1 MKKKD
6 IFFTGLML
14 FALFFGAGN
23 LIFPP
28 YLGMEAGKAVWP
40 AIFGFVVTGVSLPI
54 LSVAAIALAKDGI
67 QSIGN
72 YVHPL
77 FSLCFSFTVYLA
89 IGPFFGI
96 PRGASVTYEM
106 GIKPF
111 FNGNGGAFSLLLFT
125 IIFFAAVY
133 WLSLNPSKLVDRIGE
148 ILTPVLLLSIAVLC
162 VAGIIQL
169 QNPLQAPTEKYASVP
184 FFKGFMEGY
193 LTMDA
198 IAALAFGIVVVNAL
212 KDRGVHQQSTMVKG
226 TIQAG
231 LIAGMGLALVYI
243 ATALVGAKM
252 SVNGPFANGGDLLS
266 SAAALLFGSG
276 GNLLLGV
283 IVALACLTTCIGL
296 TAACAQYFHEVTPNI
311 SYKTYV
317 TIITIFS
324 LAVSNL
330 GLNQLISIS
339 APVLTMIYPLAIV
352 LVIMSFFHRFYQ
364 GSAKTYG
371 MALLFT
377 AVFSI
382 YDGLNAF
389 GIKAEWLKA
398 LLSWSPFFSVG
409 LGWVVPAIIGAIIG
423 FVMDNVA
430 LKQHRT
436 AQKRSTASAV
446 KR

>member
-40 AIFGFVVTGVSLPI
+40 AIIGFVVTGVSLPI

-77 FSLCFSFTVYLA
+77 FSLCFSLIIYLA

-96 PRGASVTYEM
+96 PRGAGVTYEM
-106 GIKPF
+106 GVKPF
-111 FNGNGGAFSLLLFT
+111 LSGNSGAFSLLLFT
-125 IIFFAAVY
+125 IIFFVIVY

-148 ILTPVLLLSIAVLC
+148 ILTPILLLSIAVLC
-162 VAGIIQL
+162 IAGIIQL
-169 QNPLQAPTEKYASVP
+169 QNPLQEPAEKYASAP

-212 KDRGVHQQSTMVKG
+212 KDRGVHQQSAMIKA

-231 LIAGMGLALVYI
+231 LIAGVGLALVYI

-276 GNLLLGV
+276 GKLLLGV

-296 TAACAQYFHEVTPNI
+296 TTACAQYFHKITPNI

-317 TIITIFS
+317 TIITMFS
-324 LAVSNL
+324 LVVSNL

-339 APVLTMIYPLAIV
+339 APALTMIYPLAIV
-352 LVIMSFFHRFYQ
+352 LVVMSFFHRLYK
-364 GSAKTYG
+364 GSTKTYG

-377 AVFSI
+377 SVFSV
-382 YDGLNAF
+382 YDGLKAF
-389 GIKAEWLKA
+389 GVDTQWLEP
-398 LLSWSPFFSVG
+398 LLSWSPFFSMG

-423 FVMDNVA
+423 FVMDNIV

-436 AQKRSTASAV
+436 A
-446 KR
+446 

>member
-40 AIFGFVVTGVSLPI
+40 AIFGFVVTGVSLPV
-54 LSVAAIALAKDGI
+54 LAVAAVALAKDGI

-77 FSLCFSFTVYLA
+77 FSLCFSIAVYLA

-111 FNGNGGAFSLLLFT
+111 FNGGGGALSLLLFT
-125 IIFFAAVY
+125 IIFFALVY

-148 ILTPVLLLSIAVLC
+148 ILTPILLLSIAVLC
-162 VAGIIQL
+162 ITGIIQL
-169 QNPLQAPTEKYASVP
+169 RNPLQAPAEKYASAP

-193 LTMDA
+193 LTMDT

-212 KDRGVHQQSTMVKG
+212 KDRGVQQRTAMVKA

-231 LIAGMGLALVYI
+231 FIAGTGLALVYI
-243 ATALVGAKM
+243 ATALLGARM
-252 SVNGPFANGGDLLS
+252 AVNGPFANGGDLLS

-276 GNLLLGV
+276 GKLLLGV

-296 TAACAQYFHEVTPNI
+296 TAACAQYFHEITPSI

-317 TIITIFS
+317 MIITIFS
-324 LAVSNL
+324 LVVSNL
-330 GLNQLISIS
+330 GLNQLISLS
-339 APVLTMIYPLAIV
+339 VPVLTMIYPLAIV
-352 LVIMSFFHRFYQ
+352 LVVMSFFHRFYK

-377 AVFSI
+377 AVFSV
-382 YDGLNAF
+382 YDSLNAF
-389 GIKAEWLKA
+389 GVEAKWLEP
-398 LLSWSPFFSVG
+398 LLSWVPFFSVG
-409 LGWVVPAIIGAIIG
+409 LGWVVPAIIGAILG
-423 FVMDNVA
+423 FMLDNIA
-430 LKQHRT
+430 LKQHET
-436 AQKRSTASAV
+436 A
-446 KR
+446 